1 VPFDTPQIGL
11 YSLWDNR
18 LPRRVDLEGTP
29 RFYDTLVQVFSHHQS
44 WVDLRPLKTLA
55 WMLVGL
61 IESGKIRLT
70 AWVPSVHS
78 RAVSA
83 QSSVRRVARWLA
95 NDRRDVHALDGP
107 LRQPALAEWGN
118 QLLYLAL
125 DTSPLWHTYGLVRIA
140 IVYRGRAVPIVWK
153 VLDHPSSSV
162 ADDVSKDVLDQG
174 AEWLPWRCNVVLTAD
189 RGFADTQLMAHLA
202 RWRGH
207 GRSRLTGSLGLYR
220 QGKRRGQVH
229 RMPWCAGTALFWPP
243 VDMTTNRDGPVHLAL
258 GRPPDSTAYWFGVSD
273 EPTELKTVEASG
285 LRFDIEENFFDDQ
298 SKGFQLESS
307 LIRSATAG
315 ERLCCI
321 LAITTLDLV
330 APGTAGVT
338 QGKRR
343 WVDSPWFR
351 GQSSLKIG
359 WGWVKLAR
367 SRGDELMTS
376 VP

>member
-1 VPFDTPQIGL
+1 M
-11 YSLWDNR
+11 
-18 LPRRVDLEGTP
+18 EGTP
-29 RFYDTLVQVFSHHQS
+29 RFYDTLVQVLSPHQNG
-44 WVDLRPLKTLA
+44 VDRRQLKTLA
-55 WMLVGL
+55 WRLVGL
-61 IESGKIRLT
+61 RESGQISLT
-70 AWVPSVHS
+70 AGVPSVHS
-78 RAVSA
+78 RAVYA
-83 QSSVRRVARWLA
+83 QSRVRRVARWLA
-95 NDRRDVHALDGP
+95 NDRRDVPALYGP

-118 QLLYLAL
+118 QLLSLAL
-125 DTSPLWHTYGLVRIA
+125 DTSTLWHTYGLVRMSS
-140 IVYRGRAVPIVWK
+140 VYRGRAVPIVWK

-174 AEWLPWRCNVVLTAD
+174 AELLPWRCNVVFTAD

-202 RWRGH
+202 RWRWH
-207 GRSRLTGSLGLYR
+207 GRIRLTGSLWLYR

-229 RMPWCAGTALFWPP
+229 RMPWCAGKALFWPP

-258 GRPPDSTAYWFGVSD
+258 GRPPDSTAYWFVVSD

-307 LIRSATAG
+307 LIRSATAV

-321 LAITTLDLV
+321 LAITTLELV